1 VDVEVSIG
9 IAAPT
14 DIIIQPGL
22 RFTLSGPDGQPL
34 YYEVFRAPN
43 DFKSN
48 IQIPSGKRGIVAYGI
63 EGKFGDPI
71 VAISAGGPDQI
82 VEIVAANVLD
92 EPIIIDVTTG
102 ATTVTWRRV
111 SFLEQAGPND
121 EVFEVQFTSDGVMI
135 KFGNDVAGKAPLAG
149 QGIKISYR
157 QGGGVR
163 GRIPA
168 NAINETRPVRP
179 LPPASAAVEV
189 LLRNLQPSS
198 GGEDKETLDNAK
210 KRAPRD
216 YATHNNA
223 ATALDYAEIAS
234 TFSHPVYG
242 AVLKAVATILTN
254 INANLVDVYVLAAGP
269 NDVPVTPSTGLK
281 EGLRSFLRDNNVMTD
296 DVSVKDGGV
305 KPVPIEMVV
314 VVSRSGDAPTVKE
327 QVNSAISSFFD
338 IANRDMGAGMD
349 ISPFQTLIQQIPG
362 VKNVNLYQPA
372 DDIISTKSAFEDAP
386 NRIGYAQLL
395 TLGAQNVKFYLEK
408 PPGGR

>member
-1 VDVEVSIG
+1 
-9 IAAPT
+9 
-14 DIIIQPGL
+14 
-22 RFTLSGPDGQPL
+22 
-34 YYEVFRAPN
+34 
-43 DFKSN
+43 
-48 IQIPSGKRGIVAYGI
+48 
-63 EGKFGDPI
+63 
-71 VAISAGGPDQI
+71 
-82 VEIVAANVLD
+82 
-92 EPIIIDVTTG
+92 
-102 ATTVTWRRV
+102 
-111 SFLEQAGPND
+111 
-121 EVFEVQFTSDGVMI
+121 M
-135 KFGNDVAGKAPLAG
+135 
-149 QGIKISYR
+149 
-157 QGGGVR
+157 
-163 GRIPA
+163 
-168 NAINETRPVRP
+168 
-179 LPPASAAVEV
+179 
-189 LLRNLQPSS
+189 
-198 GGEDKETLDNAK
+198 
-210 KRAPRD
+210 
-216 YATHNNA
+216 
-223 ATALDYAEIAS
+223 
-234 TFSHPVYG
+234 
-242 AVLKAVATILTN
+242 LKAVATILTN